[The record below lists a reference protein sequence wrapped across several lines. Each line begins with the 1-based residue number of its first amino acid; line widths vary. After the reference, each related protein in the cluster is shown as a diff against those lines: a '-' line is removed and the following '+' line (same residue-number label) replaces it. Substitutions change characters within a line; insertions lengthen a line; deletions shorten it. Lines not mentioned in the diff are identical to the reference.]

1 MINTVVL
8 IIGSGFVLAAAIPR
22 LLNPESSDA
31 AGMMF
36 LAIAGIIINGLAILR
51 VKDSMSLSV
60 QVVTWHLLEDVL
72 TWTAVVDE
80 STTKDEISQ
89 IKRELKSLTENMG
102 LEHRT
107 IEIEYGNH
115 DCSMKIDTRINRHF
129 KKS

>member
-1 MINTVVL
+1 
-8 IIGSGFVLAAAIPR
+8 
-22 LLNPESSDA
+22 
-31 AGMMF
+31 MF
-36 LAIAGIIINGLAILR
+36 LAIAGIIINCLAILR